1 MKHQPLTLV
10 GCCFSGSGCDRC
22 FLCANFA
29 QNASLIRG
37 QIWRSMKVVS
47 LAVPEDWS
55 TLFHVRMPL
64 HSKEKVPDEDTGGK
78 ATVGQSH

>member
-1 MKHQPLTLV
+1 
-10 GCCFSGSGCDRC
+10 
-22 FLCANFA
+22 
-29 QNASLIRG
+29 
-37 QIWRSMKVVS
+37 MKVVS